1 MPPYPQSAIGNLAD
15 LEEGQI
21 ALSGF
26 IVQHDNGLYVRISQ
40 VGSGN
45 EFPEFVNRVAT
56 SGLYFRELDYPQFS
70 SLLYDVPDSRSPGA
84 GDEVFLAADIT
95 TFRPERQALYQ
106 DFSIANGEASYLF
119 EPLYGLEGE
128 DDQAWVKHG
137 EGDRPA
143 SPGRRRRA
151 LETRIY
157 LDIDEFIMN
166 AWNKGVRFGIDLAAL
181 REAIEVDRPER
192 RVVARWQ
199 PYVPGKDAEITEQA
213 PGLHRNNAPR
223 QLVGGRFDLRQFETR
238 YPQVSAGLRLVRKT
252 PRTLGVDGRDLSGAI
267 LPAPLPKDFE
277 LETLAGPGTRV
288 SREKDGDYLLSSVC
302 GFLNIDRRSNQFSVV
317 DKIVS
322 HEGVSTR
329 TTGDLTLTGD
339 VYEQHGEI
347 QEQRIVQCRSITA
360 YGDVFGRII
369 SGGGV
374 VHLRRNLVGG
384 SASNEDGDIV
394 VDGRASG
401 STLVA
406 QQGCITVKRA
416 DNCVIVGRR
425 VVVGQATNCD
435 IVADELSLDLSEACA
450 LAGKSISVRLS
461 RSRWQVESVLLL
473 LLPDLSGYTLQL
485 AALEKK
491 RVALRKVIADQR
503 ARMSA
508 LQGEKDVASYL
519 LLTGKLRRQE
529 ITLSPEQQVGWRRL
543 SALVAPALRTLSH
556 LTDTIHEQ
564 DEQLAALDAQVEDLL
579 AVRKRCCSGL
589 SCTIDRVEGETR
601 VSTLSLRLSDT
612 PLADLPRKDLK
623 IRLRRADAA
632 TKPLFSGVS
641 GHFSWTYDNS
651 PAAG

>member
-1 MPPYPQSAIGNLAD
+1 MPQYPKSAIGNLAD

-26 IVQHDNGLYVRISQ
+26 IVQHDKGLYVRIPQ
-40 VGSGN
+40 IGSEN
-45 EFPEFVNRVAT
+45 DFPEFVNRVAA
-56 SGLYFRELDYPQFS
+56 SGLYFRELDYLQFS
-70 SLLYDVPDSRSPGA
+70 SLLYDEPASRSPGA

-95 TFRPERQALYQ
+95 AFRPERQALYQ
-106 DFSIANGEASYLF
+106 DFSIDNGEASYLF
-119 EPLYGLEGE
+119 EPLYGTEGG
-128 DDQAWVKHG
+128 DDQAWIKDG
-137 EGDRPA
+137 EDGHQA
-143 SPGRRRRA
+143 SPGRARRP
-151 LETRIY
+151 LEIRIY
-157 LDIDEFIMN
+157 LDIDEFIIN

-181 REAIEVDRPER
+181 GEAIEVDRPER
-192 RVVARWQ
+192 RVVARRR
-199 PYVPGKDAEITEQA
+199 PYLPGKDAEIIEQA

-238 YPQVSAGLRLVRKT
+238 YPQVTAGLRLVRKT
-252 PRTLGVDGRDLSGAI
+252 PRTLGVDGRDLSGEI
-267 LPAPLPKDFE
+267 LPAPLPKDFD

-288 SREKDGDYLLSSVC
+288 SREQGGDYLLSSVY

-322 HEGVSTR
+322 HEGVSAR

-347 QEQRIVQCRSITA
+347 QEHRIVQCRSITA
-360 YGDVFGRII
+360 YADVFGKIV

-374 VHLRRNLVGG
+374 VHLRHNLVGG

-394 VDGRASG
+394 VDGRASA

-450 LAGKSISVRLS
+450 LAGRSIRVRVS
-461 RSRWQVESVLLL
+461 RSRWEVESVLLL
-473 LLPDLSGYTLQL
+473 LLPDLSGHALQL

-491 RVALRKVIADQR
+491 RVALRKALADQR
-503 ARMSA
+503 ARMGA

-519 LLTGKLRRQE
+519 SLGGKLRRHE
-529 ITLSPEQQVGWRRL
+529 VTLSPEQQLGWRRL
-543 SALVAPALRTLSH
+543 SALVAPALRTLSQ
-556 LTDTIHEQ
+556 LTDTIREH
-564 DEQLAALDAQVEDLL
+564 DEQLAALDAQVEELL
-579 AVRKRCCSGL
+579 AARRRCCSGL

-601 VSTLSLRLSDT
+601 VDTLSLRLSDT
-612 PLADLPRKDLK
+612 PLGDLPSKELR
-623 IRLRRADAA
+623 IRLRRTDAA
-632 TKPLFSGVS
+632 RRRLFSGAS
-641 GHFSWTYDNS
+641 GQFSWTYDNQS
-651 PAAG
+651 AAS